1 MQVIRDAS
9 SDEREIQVKNSIKF
23 RASSRLLVVMGML
36 LALLTACSSAPTPAA
51 SGILEGSAQTV
62 TLDQIKQAIDDI
74 YTRHPDINSFSV
86 QAVTYNPT
94 TRDKVLKICSE
105 GGLAANEQ
113 EREAQKVM
121 ACAPLIFFFN
131 YYGQQKSV
139 PESIDLARQLYWY
152 AVADKSDNSKKV
164 LTDLLKSWGIQ

>member
-1 MQVIRDAS
+1 MR
-9 SDEREIQVKNSIKF
+9 NPIKV
-23 RASSRLLVVMGML
+23 RASTLLLIGVCVL
-36 LALLTACSSAPTPAA
+36 LASLTACGGMSTPAA
-51 SGILEGSAQTV
+51 GGILNGTV
-62 TLDQIKQAIDDI
+62 QATTLDQVKQAIDDL
-74 YTRHPDINSFSV
+74 YTRHPDINSFVV
-86 QAVTYNPT
+86 QSVTYTPA

-139 PESIDLARQLYWY
+139 PESIDLARQLYGY
-152 AVADKSDNSKKV
+152 ALAGKSDNSKKV
-164 LTDLLKSWGIQ
+164 LADLLKSWGIK